1 MFCFPS
7 ANAEV
12 RMADGAGKRTD
23 IELLERSAAGEET
36 AFNALYDRHQ
46 QAVYRFALYCGG
58 SAELAEEITQ
68 EVFLLLIRAP
78 QQYDT
83 ARGSSLL
90 AYLCGVARNRLREHW
105 KRDHV
110 MVPLDEDEHGQP
122 PTECEGALGDLTS
135 REALAALRQAVHALP
150 LRYREVVVLCHLQG
164 LGYREAAAIL
174 ECAEGTVCSRLN
186 RARALPGRQIERLWS
201 MSNLSED
208 ERQLIRGLEALANV
222 DECAPR
228 EVRARS
234 RAEFRRKAHWHRSFP
249 SIPNPLAR
257 E

>member
-1 MFCFPS
+1 MFCLPS

-12 RMADGAGKRTD
+12 RMADGAEQRTD
-23 IELLERSAAGEET
+23 LELLKRSAAGEEA

-58 SAELAEEITQ
+58 SAELAEEIAQ

-78 QQYDT
+78 QQYDV
-83 ARGSSLL
+83 ARGSSLQ

-110 MVPLDEDEHGQP
+110 LVPLDEDEHGQLA
-122 PTECEGALGDLTS
+122 PTGCEGVLGDLTS

-186 RARALPGRQIERLWS
+186 RARALLVEKLKGCGACPIS
-201 MSNLSED
+201 VKTNAS
-208 ERQLIRGLEALANV
+208 
-222 DECAPR
+222 
-228 EVRARS
+228 
-234 RAEFRRKAHWHRSFP
+234 
-249 SIPNPLAR
+249 
-257 E
+257 